1 MLRDGE
7 AVSLCAVTER
17 RVLEPPKENRGERER
32 NRRKLTD
39 TFFLFFFLQ
48 NTNAFG

>member
-7 AVSLCAVTER
+7 AVSLCAVTEC
-17 RVLEPPKENRGERER
+17 RVLEPQKKTGERER
-32 NRRKLTD
+32 NRRKSTD
-39 TFFLFFFLQ
+39 TFLH